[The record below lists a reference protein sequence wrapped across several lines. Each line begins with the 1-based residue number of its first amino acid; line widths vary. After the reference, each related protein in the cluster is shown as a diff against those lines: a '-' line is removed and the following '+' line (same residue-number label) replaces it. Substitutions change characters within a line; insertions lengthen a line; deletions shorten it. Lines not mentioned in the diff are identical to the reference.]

1 MISRG
6 GSRRIRPGAGAP
18 LACAAVLLAIVAT
31 AALPESAS
39 AQSAPAGTATARDG
53 ALLSREPCTASG
65 STHADYRKRVAEQWQ
80 ADAAAA
86 GSQGLPIRPL
96 DQFLA
101 SALSENDYRERKAY
115 EGFQCERLTYSSDGL
130 RVVAYL
136 WRPAR
141 VPPSSGRLPLIL
153 FNRGGYGEEFKLR
166 PNTWFGFYNYLKA
179 GYAVLGTQYRGNDG
193 GEGRDE
199 LGGADVRDVLNLV
212 PLARELGFP
221 ADTRLYALG
230 FSRGGLMTLQA
241 MRQGLP
247 IRAAAV
253 MGAPTDLRRNL
264 DAPRARAV
272 VAARIP
278 GFEQDPEGAL
288 RERSPILHVE
298 SLKQP
303 LLILHGTADALV
315 PATEALR
322 MAEALVQRRLPV
334 ELVLYDGDTHG
345 LALNGADRD
354 RRILEWFAGH

>member
-1 MISRG
+1 MLRSRNR
-6 GSRRIRPGAGAP
+6 SRRVHWS
-18 LACAAVLLAIVAT
+18 AAVLLAIVAT
-31 AALPESAS
+31 AALPQSAS
-39 AQSAPAGTATARDG
+39 AQSARTGAATARDG
-53 ALLSREPCTASG
+53 ALLWREPCTASG
-65 STHADYRKRVAEQWQ
+65 STHADYRKRVAEQWR

-86 GSQGLPIRPL
+86 GSRGLPIRPL

-101 SALSENDYRERKAY
+101 SALSEDDYRERKAY
-115 EGFQCERLTYSSDGL
+115 AGFQCERLTYSSDGL

-141 VPPSSGRLPLIL
+141 VPPSSGSLPLIL

-264 DAPRARAV
+264 DDPRARATM
-272 VAARIP
+272 AARIP
-278 GFEQDPEGAL
+278 GFDQDPEGAL
-288 RERSPILHVE
+288 RERSPILHVDA
-298 SLKQP
+298 LKQP

-322 MAEALVQRRLPV
+322 MTEALVQRRLPV